1 MVIMSKRIGR
11 CAIILLCG
19 LLIQAGYVHAK
30 DPVQCPPQLQVRQQL
45 DAPVPGWSAAVD
57 KLPNLLAGLT
67 FFDGKPEDN
76 ASLAPD
82 RQARQNGKDVV
93 VWNFGTDT
101 SRPVYVACRYAWT
114 TITLQRELPKEVR
127 SCTITYNP
135 RQTIAGLPAIEK
147 IDCK

>member
-1 MVIMSKRIGR
+1 MSERIGR
-11 CAIILLCG
+11 YAIILLSG
-19 LLIQAGYVHAK
+19 LLIEPGYLHAK
-30 DPVQCPPQLQVRQQL
+30 DLVQCPAQLQVRQQIG
-45 DAPVPGWSAAVD
+45 APVPGWSAAVD

-82 RQARQNGKDVV
+82 KQTRQNGKDVA
-93 VWNFGTDT
+93 VWNFGADT
-101 SRPVYVACRYAWT
+101 NRPVYVACRYAWT
-114 TITLQRELPKEVR
+114 TVTLQRELPKEVR

-135 RQTIAGLPAIEK
+135 RQTVAGLPVIEK